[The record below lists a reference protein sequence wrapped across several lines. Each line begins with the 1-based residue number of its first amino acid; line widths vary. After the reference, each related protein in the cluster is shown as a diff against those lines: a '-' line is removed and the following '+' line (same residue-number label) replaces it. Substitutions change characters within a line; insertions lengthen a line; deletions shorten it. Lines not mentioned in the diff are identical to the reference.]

1 MNCFSDSCL
10 VGTGPA
16 APAPA
21 WPIPLRLFAP
31 YTRPSLRADWGP
43 YCASRLTGL
52 PCAAHA
58 LPQGRPPLDVSCKT
72 SLQRLPLPRPAP
84 AHPAASAASSSKA
97 LAVALPP
104 LRSLR
109 FAFCC
114 PAARP
119 RLLCSVP
126 AQGCA
131 SPPLRPL
138 HLPSGCAAAPLVSH
152 AEGPRPTA
160 LPRSCSLGQLWPAR
174 FRRCARSLLS
184 PALLPL
190 PPLRRPRRS
199 LATRHLL
206 SHRNPATLAL
216 AGPGLRAAAVKP
228 ATHPSPLPNAA
239 SPFLAGPGPLAA
251 AAAPSTLRL
260 STPAR
265 QGPALPAPTWPA
277 SAYKSPPLRPLRC
290 QAFSRAAARTSR
302 LSGLT

>member
-1 MNCFSDSCL
+1 MLSRKGVRRATC
-10 VGTGPA
+10 PA
-16 APAPA
+16 RQAFKACPCPG
-21 WPIPLRLFAP
+21 RL
-31 YTRPSLRADWGP
+31 RPSLLRLLRFPARPWP
-43 YCASRLTGL
+43 SRFRRCARYAS
-52 PCAAHA
+52 PSAAQRPDHA
-58 LPQGRPPLDVSCKT
+58 CSVR
-72 SLQRLPLPRPAP
+72 RLPM
-84 AHPAASAASSSKA
+84 
-97 LAVALPP
+97 
-104 LRSLR
+104 
-109 FAFCC
+109 
-114 PAARP
+114 
-119 RLLCSVP
+119 
-126 AQGCA
+126 QGCA

-206 SHRNPATLAL
+206 SHRNPAALAL

-228 ATHPSPLPNAA
+228 ATLPSPLPNTA
-239 SPFLAGPGPLAA
+239 SPLLTGPGPLAA

-260 STPAR
+260 SAPAR
-265 QGPALPAPTWPA
+265 QGPARPAPTWPA

-302 LSGLT
+302 LSGLS